1 MKTTYE
7 NFIISSKFVGEKAAP
22 WSDEIGRKNYNHNMN
37 CQKCISY
44 KRCKENKTL
53 MDNCIWFIDEESI
66 LKMKG
71 QTLKSAPFAKK
82 KRVHYEP

>member
-1 MKTTYE
+1 
-7 NFIISSKFVGEKAAP
+7 
-22 WSDEIGRKNYNHNMN
+22 MN